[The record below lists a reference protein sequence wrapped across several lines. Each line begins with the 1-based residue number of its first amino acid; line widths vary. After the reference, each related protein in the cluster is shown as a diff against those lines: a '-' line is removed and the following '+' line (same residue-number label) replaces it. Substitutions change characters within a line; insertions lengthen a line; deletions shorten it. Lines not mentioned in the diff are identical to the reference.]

1 MQFLRHPHSCE
12 TADCTVCAAA
22 QCLLCCCTVQ
32 CSVSFA
38 AAQCLLC
45 KSAGEMQHV
54 RPHLEQGGK
63 FNDSNGSLK
72 ESGLISHSTGT
83 GHHPQSRHQ
92 TLISFYSIPTAKT
105 QCSRREDKKALRK
118 RVTFQDGCVMGPV
131 GMSLKMCL
139 FFFSIGWRGA
149 RDALSQTCRG
159 TFCLSLQ
166 PLLLARMS
174 FGLRAFVSN
183 SVFNTSRIPA
193 RVPITTAFAHR
204 AKHGR

>member
-1 MQFLRHPHSCE
+1 M
-12 TADCTVCAAA
+12 
-22 QCLLCCCTVQ
+22 Q

-105 QCSRREDKKALRK
+105 QCSRREDKKALKKGHFPRW
-118 RVTFQDGCVMGPV
+118 VCHGPCGHV
-131 GMSLKMCL
+131 PKNV
-139 FFFSIGWRGA
+139 FVFFSIGWRGA
-149 RDALSQTCRG
+149 RGALSQTSRG
-159 TFCLSLQ
+159 TFSLSLQ

-193 RVPITTAFAHR
+193 SRRVPITTAFAHR

>member
-12 TADCTVCAAA
+12 TADCTVCAAV

-105 QCSRREDKKALRK
+105 QCSRREDKKALGK
-118 RVTFQDGCVMGPV
+118 RDTFQDRCVMGPV

-139 FFFSIGWRGA
+139 FFSPLAGGEPEGRFRKLAGA
-149 RDALSQTCRG
+149 PLASVC
-159 TFCLSLQ
+159 SLCSS
-166 PLLLARMS
+166 P
-174 FGLRAFVSN
+174 G
-183 SVFNTSRIPA
+183 
-193 RVPITTAFAHR
+193 
-204 AKHGR
+204 